1 MNVVIA
7 QHYQF
12 QFILVMKKFAHQ
24 PQLICK
30 IMTTKV
36 TFRAISQGRIIHK
49 TIPIQHPDFEL
60 LPSEIFNGYKLPEQS
75 IDSQVIDYLDS
86 IDKSDIMAKYDFDI
100 ILDYYIKRKTRKR
113 NEIQDFIEFMKPY
126 VNPYPELQVPL
137 ERIMSEA
144 KDVLFGH
151 HKSNETKAKELF
163 KMAKI
168 SMLSM
173 EGIVNHFEKFLK
185 EDSNIIK
192 SIKAIYYNEN
202 SN

>member
-1 MNVVIA
+1 MKTDIIFKALQQGKVV
-7 QHYQF
+7 
-12 QFILVMKKFAHQ
+12 
-24 PQLICK
+24 
-30 IMTTKV
+30 
-36 TFRAISQGRIIHK
+36 RK
-49 TIPIQHPDFEL
+49 TLSIEHPDYDIIPSEEFNGFEL
-60 LPSEIFNGYKLPEQS
+60 PPIS
-75 IDSQVIDYLDS
+75 IESQVIDYLDS
-86 IDKSDIMAKYDFDI
+86 VDKSDIMAKYDWDI
-100 ILDYYIKRKTRKR
+100 ILDYYPYKKKARRG

-126 VNPYPELQVPL
+126 VNLYPELQVPL

-151 HKSNETKAKELF
+151 HKSNETKAKELL

-192 SIKAIYYNEN
+192 SIKTIYYNEN

>member
-1 MNVVIA
+1 MKTNITFKALQRGKVV
-7 QHYQF
+7 
-12 QFILVMKKFAHQ
+12 
-24 PQLICK
+24 
-30 IMTTKV
+30 
-36 TFRAISQGRIIHK
+36 HK
-49 TIPIQHPDFEL
+49 TLSIEHPDYNIIPSEEFNGFEL
-60 LPSEIFNGYKLPEQS
+60 PPIS
-75 IDSQVIDYLDS
+75 IESQVIDYLDS
-86 IDKSDIMAKYDFDI
+86 IDKSDIMAKYDWDT

-151 HKSNETKAKELF
+151 HKSNETKAKELL

-192 SIKAIYYNEN
+192 SIKTIYYNEN